1 MAASRDLVR
10 RAGRSRVR
18 RKKGVIDRLYTAP
31 PPGRVVVCLDEMGPE
46 SAKSFPGQQL
56 VHPRPEPQAVAS
68 ESPPD
73 ADAAPEP
80 GAPAGGRGA
89 ERAKQEIDYGRRG
102 KGYIFGA
109 FRPATGEALTHPY
122 PSRSAAN
129 WADFLGRV
137 EAWIP
142 AEVERVYAIVD
153 NLNAHRAVDVLLFAL
168 ALARWEF
175 VFQPVYAAY
184 LNLIEPWWKVLK
196 SLALKGR
203 RFETWEEVCRA
214 VEEATGY
221 WKVHRHPF
229 VRGRHP
235 RPAHINVVGESGL
248 P

>member
-1 MAASRDLVR
+1 VAPSRDLVR

-18 RKKGVIDRLYTAP
+18 RKKGVIEALYTAP
-31 PPGRVVVCLDEMGPE
+31 PQGSVVVCLDEMGPQ
-46 SAKSFPGQQL
+46 SAKSFPGQQP
-56 VHPRPEPQAVAS
+56 VHAEPRPGS
-68 ESPPD
+68 EGQVQP
-73 ADAAPEP
+73 
-80 GAPAGGRGA
+80 A

-153 NLNAHRAVDVLLFAL
+153 NLQAHRAVDVLLFAL
-168 ALARWEF
+168 AFARWEF
-175 VFQPVYAAY
+175 VFQPKYAAY

-221 WKVHRHPF
+221 WNKHRHPF
-229 VRGRHP
+229 VWGRRRRHRPRRQPGIAAVPGIRGL
-235 RPAHINVVGESGL
+235 AG
-248 P
+248 